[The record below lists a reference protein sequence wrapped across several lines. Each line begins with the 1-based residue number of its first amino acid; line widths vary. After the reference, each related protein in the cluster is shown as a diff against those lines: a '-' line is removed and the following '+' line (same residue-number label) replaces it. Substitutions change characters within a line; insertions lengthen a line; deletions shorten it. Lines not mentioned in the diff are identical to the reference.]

1 MVTSPKV
8 MQLVESLLRIIL
20 TIVFFYAFKAL
31 FDVENDLL
39 LAFFSVLCAFILFK
53 GLVLGFNRITA
64 KK

>member
-20 TIVFFYAFKAL
+20 TIIFFYAFKEL

-39 LAFFSVLCAFILFK
+39 LAFFSVLCAFVLFR
-53 GLVLGFNRITA
+53 GLVLGFNKLTV

>member
-20 TIVFFYAFKAL
+20 TIVFFYAFKEL
-31 FDVENDLL
+31 FNVENDLL
-39 LAFFSVLCAFILFK
+39 LAFFSVLCAFVLFR
-53 GLVLGFNRITA
+53 GLVLGFNKLTV